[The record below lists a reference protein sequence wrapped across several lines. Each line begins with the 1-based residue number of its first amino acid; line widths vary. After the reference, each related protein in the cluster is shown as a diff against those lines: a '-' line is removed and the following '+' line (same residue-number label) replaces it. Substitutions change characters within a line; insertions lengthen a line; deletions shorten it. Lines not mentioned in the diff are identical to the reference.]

1 MEITEN
7 RTRNLIGGAVSL
19 LLANEIMIGSTSKMG
34 KYAYINFNTFA
45 DMFPDVAEW
54 RIEYVKGG
62 KTLARAHVNY
72 QGIEFISTERFSKLL
87 DCKKQ
92 AAEKYGLPFDE
103 TEFADSIIEEE
114 E

>member
-7 RTRNLIGGAVSL
+7 RTRNLISGAVSL

-34 KYAYINFNTFA
+34 KYAYVNFDTFT

-62 KTLARAHVNY
+62 KTLARAHENY
-72 QGIEFISTERFSKLL
+72 QGIEFKATERFSKLL

-103 TEFADSIIEEE
+103 TEFADSIKEEE

>member
-7 RTRNLIGGAVSL
+7 RTRNLISGAVSL
-19 LLANEIMIGSTSKMG
+19 LLANEIMIGHTSKMG
-34 KYAYINFNTFA
+34 RYAFVDFRTFA

-54 RIEYVKGG
+54 RIEYVKGD
-62 KTLARAHVNY
+62 KALARAHVNY
-72 QGIEFISTERFSKLL
+72 QGIEFMATEWFRTLL

-92 AAEKYGLPFDE
+92 AAEKHGLPFDE
-103 TEFADSIIEEE
+103 TEFADSIMEEE

>member
-7 RTRNLIGGAVSL
+7 RTRNLISGAVSL

-34 KYAYINFNTFA
+34 KYAYVNFDTFT

-72 QGIEFISTERFSKLL
+72 QGIEFMATEWFSKLL
-87 DCKKQ
+87 ACKKQ

-103 TEFADSIIEEE
+103 TEFADSIMEEE

>member
-19 LLANEIMIGSTSKMG
+19 LLANETMIGHTNKMG
-34 KYAYINFNTFA
+34 NYAYINFNTFA
-45 DMFPDVAEW
+45 VMFPDAAEW
-54 RIEYVKGG
+54 RIEYVKGN
-62 KTLARAHVNY
+62 KALARAHVNY
-72 QGIEFISTERFSKLL
+72 QGIEFMATEWFRTLL

-92 AAEKYGLPFDE
+92 EAKKQGLPFDE
-103 TEFADSIIEEE
+103 TEFADSIMEEE

>member
-7 RTRNLIGGAVSL
+7 RTRNLISGAVSL

-34 KYAYINFNTFA
+34 KYAYVNFDTFT

-72 QGIEFISTERFSKLL
+72 QGIKFIATERFSKLL

>member
-34 KYAYINFNTFA
+34 KYAYVNFDTFT
-45 DMFPDVAEW
+45 DMFPDAAEW
-54 RIEYVKGG
+54 RIEYVKGN
-62 KTLARAHVNY
+62 KALARAHVNY
-72 QGIEFISTERFSKLL
+72 QGIEFIAIERFSELL

-103 TEFADSIIEEE
+103 TEFADSIMEEE

>member
-72 QGIEFISTERFSKLL
+72 QGIEFIATERFSKLL

-103 TEFADSIIEEE
+103 TEFADSIMEEE

>member
-7 RTRNLIGGAVSL
+7 RTRNLISGAVSL

-34 KYAYINFNTFA
+34 KYAYVNFDTLT

-72 QGIEFISTERFSKLL
+72 QGIEFIATERFSKLL

>member
-1 MEITEN
+1 MENTEN

-19 LLANEIMIGSTSKMG
+19 LLANEIKIGCTSKMG
-34 KYAYINFNTFA
+34 KYAYVNFDTFA

-62 KTLARAHVNY
+62 KALVRAHVNY
-72 QGIEFISTERFSKLL
+72 QGIEFMAIEWFRTLL

-92 AAEKYGLPFDE
+92 EAEKYGLPFDE
-103 TEFADSIIEEE
+103 TEFADSIKEEE

>member
-7 RTRNLIGGAVSL
+7 RTRNLISGAVSL

-34 KYAYINFNTFA
+34 KYAYVNFDTFT

-54 RIEYVKGG
+54 RIEYFKGG

-72 QGIEFISTERFSKLL
+72 QGIEFIATERFSKLL

>member
-7 RTRNLIGGAVSL
+7 RTRNLISGAVSL

-34 KYAYINFNTFA
+34 KYAYVNFDTFT

-72 QGIEFISTERFSKLL
+72 QGIEFIATERFSKLL

-103 TEFADSIIEEE
+103 TEFADSIIAEEE
-114 E
+114 